1 MRPDQGLEEQK
12 QDSNN
17 FSAFLG
23 EGLSPPPP
31 PPPILFHQCERKEK
45 GKRRRKLL
53 SGGKERKERKE
64 GEKGKTSFSFLF
76 SSRGLRPPAH
86 HWCSL
91 LHKASYSS
99 YSSQAQAPDRGGGL
113 SPSSLSPFQ
122 THGRRTS
129 LFAIVKWGGGGGRGG
144 GLRSGWGGRDSLLS
158 HPNKPPIPPLYFLW
172 GGPLAALEAIDGG
185 RRRWIMDRPLFGWT
199 RPFSLGR
206 LSIDSKGGDSDGTKK
221 GGEGEDRKKKTRGGF
236 GRAGFTVA

>member
-1 MRPDQGLEEQK
+1 MGRNAEPRKNWGRREGRKKKRIVVHSSDSFERKEKEGDEMRPDQGLEEQK

-23 EGLSPPPP
+23 EGLSPPPPPP

-53 SGGKERKERKE
+53 SGGKERKEGGKR
-64 GEKGKTSFSFLF
+64 EKPLFSFLF
-76 SSRGLRPPAH
+76 SSRGLRPPTH

-99 YSSQAQAPDRGGGL
+99 HSSQAQAPDRGGPL
-113 SPSSLSPFQ
+113 SLFPFSFQ

-129 LFAIVKWGGGGGRGG
+129 LFAIVKWGGGRGGSRGG
-144 GLRSGWGGRDSLLS
+144 GYAVG
-158 HPNKPPIPPLYFLW
+158 
-172 GGPLAALEAIDGG
+172 
-185 RRRWIMDRPLFGWT
+185 
-199 RPFSLGR
+199 
-206 LSIDSKGGDSDGTKK
+206 
-221 GGEGEDRKKKTRGGF
+221 GGEGTLCF
-236 GRAGFTVA
+236 HILTSPQSPPFIFVGRAPRVGSDRWGPAAMDNG